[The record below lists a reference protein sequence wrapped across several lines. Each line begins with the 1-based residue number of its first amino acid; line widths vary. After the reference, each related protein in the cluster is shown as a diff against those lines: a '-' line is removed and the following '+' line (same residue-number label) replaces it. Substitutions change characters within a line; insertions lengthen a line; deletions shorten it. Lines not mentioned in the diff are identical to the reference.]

1 MLSTV
6 LTPTMLCTWQQIN
19 LYNIS
24 QLMSKI
30 RVAFE
35 PFHMSIFENIILEID
50 VVNNIMKISVEVC
63 PVFVM

>member
-1 MLSTV
+1 
-6 LTPTMLCTWQQIN
+6 
-19 LYNIS
+19 
-24 QLMSKI
+24 MSKI

-35 PFHMSIFENIILEID
+35 PFHMSIFENTILEID